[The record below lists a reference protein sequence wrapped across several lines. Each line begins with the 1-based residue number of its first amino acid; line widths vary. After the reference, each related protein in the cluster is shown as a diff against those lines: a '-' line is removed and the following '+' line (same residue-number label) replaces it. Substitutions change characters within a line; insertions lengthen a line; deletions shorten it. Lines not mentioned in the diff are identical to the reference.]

1 MAARAEPDLFAYVR
15 NGIDCWNRHE
25 FDEMADLYVGED
37 AVLDV
42 TRAFPD
48 GGIVRGRERVRAFLY
63 EWWETWEGVR
73 MDTIDVL
80 DAGDG
85 RVVAD
90 VRIWG
95 RGKRSGVEVD
105 QRLAFLYTL
114 GEDRMVRSNEWF
126 PDVDAAL
133 EAADGRR

>member
-1 MAARAEPDLFAYVR
+1 MAVRAAPELFEYVR
-15 NGIDCWNRHE
+15 DGIDCWNRHA

-37 AVLDV
+37 AVLDLS
-42 TRAFPD
+42 RAFPD
-48 GGIVRGRERVRAFLY
+48 GRIVRGREQVRAFLN

-73 MDTIDVL
+73 MDTVDVL

-85 RVVAD
+85 RFVAD

-95 RGKRSGVEVD
+95 KGKRSGVEID
-105 QRLAFLYTL
+105 QRFAFLYTL
-114 GEDRMVRSNEWF
+114 REDRMVTRNEWF

-133 EAADGRR
+133 EAADGGR

>member
-1 MAARAEPDLFAYVR
+1 MAVRAEPELFAYVR
-15 NGIDCWNRHE
+15 EGIDCWNRHE

-42 TRAFPD
+42 TRVFPD
-48 GGIVRGRERVRAFLY
+48 TEIVRGRAGVRAFLD

-73 MDTIDVL
+73 MDTVDVL

-95 RGKRSGVEVD
+95 KGKRSGVEVD
-105 QRLAFLYTL
+105 QRIAFLYTL
-114 GEDRMVRSNEWF
+114 KEDRMVASSEWF
-126 PDVDAAL
+126 PEVDAAL
-133 EAADGRR
+133 EAADGSR